1 MNEQA
6 MQNAIQSALPDVS
19 AEDLAEIT
27 IDFIRNGKTLSELKG
42 LTHDQLE
49 TIYAMAYSV
58 YSSGDYEKAL
68 KIFRFLCFFDHL
80 EKNYWLG
87 LGGCL
92 QMLKEYEQA
101 IEAYSNSMML
111 DSENPAIP
119 LLAAECHLALD
130 HKEQAISGLTAAIEW
145 SGTLPDHVAVR
156 DRAVS
161 LLELVNASANATVD
175 EAQS

>member
-6 MQNAIQSALPDVS
+6 MHDAIQSALPDVG

-27 IDFIRNGKTLSELKG
+27 IDFIRNGKTLGELKG
-42 LTHDQLE
+42 LTRDQLE

-80 EKNYWLG
+80 EKKYWLG

-101 IEAYSNSMML
+101 IEAYSNTMML
-111 DSENPAIP
+111 DSDNPAIP

-130 HKEQAISGLTAAIEW
+130 HKEEAISGLTAAIEW
-145 SGTLPDHVAVR
+145 SGDLPDYAAIR

-161 LLELVNASANATVD
+161 LLELVNAASNTTADGA
-175 EAQS
+175 ES